1 MSVRRI
7 TRVAMG
13 VALFT
18 VLSLMLQVPV
28 YQNYYVSLGYFV
40 MAVWLY
46 SFGVIDGTI
55 TGTLGVVLYCV
66 ITGGMRGMPG
76 WTLGNFFIGLEIG
89 CMFMGTK
96 HLYEQYKE
104 KNDKVGIAILSMI
117 QSVFI
122 IISVIIG
129 ILIVKSFT
137 EVVLYA
143 QPMLVRMATNTAA
156 TIADAIT
163 LILALPVA
171 IFMDSILKK
180 RFPQLIEAI

>member
-1 MSVRRI
+1 MDTKRI
-7 TRVAMG
+7 TSTAMG
-13 VALFT
+13 VALFV

-40 MAVWLY
+40 MMVWLY
-46 SFGVIDGTI
+46 SFGIVDGTI
-55 TGTLGVVLYCV
+55 VGTFGVILYCI

-76 WTLGNFFIGLEIG
+76 WTLGNFIIGIEIG

-96 HLYEQYKE
+96 HLCENYKA
-104 KNDKVGIAILSMI
+104 KNDKLGLAIMRTI
-117 QSVFI
+117 QVVFI
-122 IISVIIG
+122 SLSTLFG

-143 QPMLVRMATNTAA
+143 QPMLVRMATNLTA
-156 TIADAIT
+156 TIADIIT

-171 IFMDSILKK
+171 VYLDKILKA
-180 RFPQLIEAI
+180 RFPGLATQG